1 MKGAAMERITSKIEQ
16 GHYSA
21 PADAVAMDASG
32 AVGAAIDRLGA
43 FEDAVELVEEQL
55 ARTAAKL
62 DELKAKGRIRSA
74 QGQQLLAQKLA
85 FANTLSLKGV
95 SQDD

>member
-1 MKGAAMERITSKIEQ
+1 MERITSKIEQ
-16 GHYSA
+16 GRYSA
-21 PADAVAMDASG
+21 PMDAVAMESDG
-32 AVGAAIDRLGA
+32 AVGTAIDRLGA

-55 ARTAAKL
+55 ARTTAKL

-85 FANTLSLKGV
+85 FSSTLSLMGV

>member
-1 MKGAAMERITSKIEQ
+1 MERITSKIEQ
-16 GHYSA
+16 GRYCA
-21 PADAVAMDASG
+21 PTDAVTMEANG

-55 ARTAAKL
+55 ARTTAKL

-85 FANTLSLKGV
+85 FSSTLSLMGV
-95 SQDD
+95 SRDD

>member
-1 MKGAAMERITSKIEQ
+1 MERITSKTDQ
-16 GHYSA
+16 GGYIA
-21 PADAVAMDASG
+21 PASAMTLEAG
-32 AVGAAIDRLGA
+32 EATGAAIDRLGA

-55 ARTAAKL
+55 TRTAAKL

-85 FANTLSLKGV
+85 FSSTLSLMGV
-95 SQDD
+95 SQDN